1 MKSILDPSFRY
12 TPSFKT
18 DIRKTF
24 ARLRRQQGGKDDSDE
39 VPVEVEVRTNVL
51 PLKQRSVPKGQ
62 AS

>member
-18 DIRKTF
+18 DIKKTF
-24 ARLRRQQGGKDDSDE
+24 AKARRMQGRSEG
-39 VPVEVEVRTNVL
+39 PVHTNVL
-51 PLKQRSVPKGQ
+51 PLKQRGAPKGQ

>member
-18 DIRKTF
+18 DLRKTF
-24 ARLRRQQGGKDDSDE
+24 ARARRQQGKDSSD
-39 VPVEVEVRTNVL
+39 VVAVEIHTNVL
-51 PLKQRSVPKGQ
+51 PLKQRSPKGQ